1 MAARS
6 ARWNSGRLVSS
17 SAMHC
22 PRSRPRRASPP
33 ASASTRSRISPHVID
48 TSSPL
53 VRTNT
58 ASGLFAAVMRN
69 ASANVAASIAR
80 RAAVPDSMSK
90 FLPGKLT
97 PGEAYPRSLS
107 DAEALARQAPDVV
120 GEADHEDEEHEHDA
134 DVARALHDR
143 ERDRPAAQLLGQRE
157 EDVAAVEGQEREE
170 VDDAQR
176 QRDHRQQ
183 EQRLRGGEL
192 ERLACDLVGADH
204 AGGLL

>member
-22 PRSRPRRASPP
+22 PRSRPSLARPP
-33 ASASTRSRISPHVID
+33 ASASTRSRISPHVIV

-58 ASGLFAAVMRN
+58 SSGLFSAVMRN

-80 RAAVPDSMSK
+80 RAAVPDSMLKVPPRKLS
-90 FLPGKLT
+90 LPVKPNDALL
-97 PGEAYPRSLS
+97 P
-107 DAEALARQAPDVV
+107 DAEALPRQAAEVV

-134 DVARALHDR
+134 DVARPLHDR
-143 ERDRPAAQLLGQRE
+143 ERDRPSAHLLGQRE
-157 EDVAAVEGQEREE
+157 EDVPA
-170 VDDAQR
+170 
-176 QRDHRQQ
+176 
-183 EQRLRGGEL
+183 
-192 ERLACDLVGADH
+192 
-204 AGGLL
+204 